1 MGRVLR
7 YFPRNTPVSERWA
20 GSESESIGCDMPF
33 MMCTGLDST
42 CITTCPARER
52 ESCARWVGAMAS
64 EQADKF
70 NGQMHNVAERLGN
83 LEASITRD
91 TENKARR
98 QEQQA
103 QFEAMC
109 IPQTADMCKL
119 TERMVPLT
127 TFRNKTLK
135 ELGDV
140 QKKLHCTELFLRS
153 MCQYVELC
161 AKVGAEIPRYAQV
174 LYLNVSVDGK
184 LDEVIPPEG
193 ALTAEV
199 RRALNAAAQMGIVSI
214 IALRFTRRDEN
225 LFFTHDITRRYQDV
239 VSLYLQD
246 LGFLHIADT
255 DVFKGEYHYG
265 TSVRSA
271 DSYQQSR
278 DFDNGLRADMGRYY
292 YTGKTPDALAM
303 RIPLLQRSAVLTV
316 IKERMNR

>member
-7 YFPRNTPVSERWA
+7 YFPRNTPVSERWM
-20 GSESESIGCDMPF
+20 GSESASIGCDMPF

-52 ESCARWVGAMAS
+52 ESCARWVGAMADK
-64 EQADKF
+64 QADKF
-70 NGQMHNVAERLGN
+70 DGQIHNVAARLDN
-83 LEASITRD
+83 LEASIVRD

-103 QFEAMC
+103 QFEAIC
-109 IPQTADMCKL
+109 IPRTADMCEL
-119 TERMVPLT
+119 AERMVPLT

-140 QKKLHCTELFLRS
+140 QKQLHCTELFLQS
-153 MCQYVELC
+153 MRQYVELC
-161 AKVGAEIPRYAQV
+161 AKVGAEIPSYAQV

-184 LDEVIPPEG
+184 LDEVIPPES

-199 RRALNAAAQMGIVSI
+199 RRTLNAAAQMGIVSI

-246 LGFLHIADT
+246 IGFLHIADT

-265 TSVRSA
+265 EPDRFA
-271 DSYQQSR
+271 NELQQSR
-278 DFDNGLRADMGRYY
+278 DFSDGLRADMGRYY
-292 YTGKTPDALAM
+292 YTGRTPDALAM
-303 RIPLLQRSAVLTV
+303 RIPLLQRSAVLLA

>member
-52 ESCARWVGAMAS
+52 ASCAQWVGMM
-64 EQADKF
+64 ADKQTDKF
-70 NGQMHNVAERLGN
+70 DGQIHNVAARLDN
-83 LEASITRD
+83 LEANIVRD

-109 IPQTADMCKL
+109 IPRTADMCEL
-119 TERMVPLT
+119 AERMVPLT

-140 QKKLHCTELFLRS
+140 QKKLHCTELFLQS

-184 LDEVIPPEG
+184 LDEVIPPESV
-193 ALTAEV
+193 LTAEV
-199 RRALNAAAQMGIVSI
+199 RRTLNAAAQMGIVSI
-214 IALRFTRRDEN
+214 IALRVTRRDEN

-265 TSVRSA
+265 EPDRFA
-271 DSYQQSR
+271 NELQQSR
-278 DFDNGLRADMGRYY
+278 DFSDGLRADMGRYY
-292 YTGKTPDALAM
+292 YTGRTPDALAM
-303 RIPLLQRSAVLTV
+303 RIPLLQRSAVLLA

>member
-7 YFPRNTPVSERWA
+7 YCPYHTPSPERWMCSERKIDDDD
-20 GSESESIGCDMPF
+20 EPF
-33 MMCTGLDST
+33 MMCNGADST

-52 ESCARWVGAMAS
+52 ASCAQWVGMMADK
-64 EQADKF
+64 QADKF
-70 NGQMHNVAERLGN
+70 DGQIHNVAARLDN
-83 LEASITRD
+83 LEASIVRD

-103 QFEAMC
+103 QFEAIC
-109 IPQTADMCKL
+109 IPRTADMCEL
-119 TERMVPLT
+119 AERMVPLT

-140 QKKLHCTELFLRS
+140 QKQLHCTELFLQS
-153 MCQYVELC
+153 MRQYVELC
-161 AKVGAEIPRYAQV
+161 AKVGAEIPSYAQV

-184 LDEVIPPEG
+184 LDEVIPPES

-199 RRALNAAAQMGIVSI
+199 RRTLNAAAQMGIVSI

-246 LGFLHIADT
+246 IGFLHIADT

-265 TSVRSA
+265 EPDRFA
-271 DSYQQSR
+271 NELQQSR
-278 DFDNGLRADMGRYY
+278 DFSDGLRADMGRYY
-292 YTGKTPDALAM
+292 YTGRTPDALAM
-303 RIPLLQRSAVLTV
+303 RIPLLQRSAVLLA